1 MDKCNCTS
9 EAELKSLREDI
20 SNLQRRFKEQLDINY
35 IIHEQFNL
43 INDEVEQ
50 LKQKMITIVKEG
62 LISEEIGGNS
72 IQ

>member
-62 LISEEIGGNS
+62 LISDEIGDNS